1 MRAREGSRQETEQA
15 RDEKDKQGQGRE
27 REGKEKGDR
36 IGDSEIELRCCERF
50 DLEMEGAFELGLFAS
65 ICIVFAPWL
74 LGPG

>member
-1 MRAREGSRQETEQA
+1 MRKISKGKEGKGKER
-15 RDEKDKQGQGRE
+15 K

-50 DLEMEGAFELGLFAS
+50 DLEMEGAFESGLFAS

>member
-1 MRAREGSRQETEQA
+1 MAREGSRQETEQA

-27 REGKEKGDR
+27 REEKEKGDR